1 MRCLRRRRPAYAA
14 TVLRPV
20 YESSFWT
27 SKELQETSLN
37 RRRISRLRNQKK
49 KRRAACSER
58 GVTESIAFGSRY
70 RRRRIIRRS
79 NESLMCLKERPQ
91 TPTD

>member
-1 MRCLRRRRPAYAA
+1 MKQNQPNKSVIRRMRCLRRRRPAYAA

-49 KRRAACSER
+49 NGALRVAK
-58 GVTESIAFGSRY
+58 GV
-70 RRRRIIRRS
+70 
-79 NESLMCLKERPQ
+79 
-91 TPTD
+91 